1 MGKGFIITA
10 TNTERGKTF
19 VTAGIVCWLR
29 AQGIDA
35 IPMKPVQTGINPT
48 DNFLDDGSD
57 LSYICNLSGYVL
69 NEDEHA
75 LMQPY
80 VYQSPCSP
88 HLAAERDDQPYPLMD
103 QIVSSAEELMKRHD
117 VVLIE
122 GAGGLFV
129 PMDRVNKVFLVDV
142 FERLALPAIVVSRN
156 GLGAIHDTVAALEAL
171 KQRNIPIV
179 GFLFSNNDNKEQSYI
194 QKDNPKIISE
204 MTGVSYLG
212 TLRYIQD
219 ITKENLC
226 KAVSEDLPILKE
238 VFGISKQ
245 GVGHEV

>member
-10 TNTERGKTF
+10 TNTERGKTI

-35 IPMKPVQTGINPT
+35 VPMKPVQTGIDVMKKFP
-48 DNFLDDGSD
+48 DDGSD
-57 LSYICNLSGYVL
+57 LSYICNLAEYMP
-69 NEDEHA
+69 NEDEYA

-88 HLAAERDDQPYPLMD
+88 HLAAERDNQPYPLMD
-103 QIVSSAEELMKRHD
+103 QIVSSAAELMKRHD

-129 PMDRVNKVFLVDV
+129 PMNRTKKIFLVDV
-142 FERLALPAIVVSRN
+142 FKELALPAIVVSKN
-156 GLGAIHDTVAALEAL
+156 SLGTIHDTVAALEAL
-171 KQRNIPIV
+171 KQRNIPIT
-179 GFLFSNNDNKEQSYI
+179 GFLFSAVDNEDQSYI

-204 MTGVSYLG
+204 MTGVSCLG
-212 TLRYIQD
+212 TLHYIQD
-219 ITKENLC
+219 ITQENLC
-226 KAVSEDLPILKE
+226 KAVSEDLSGLKN
-238 VFGISKQ
+238 VLGIK
-245 GVGHEV
+245 E